1 MKRSAL
7 VKYLVENGCS
17 LFKEGS
23 NHTVFI
29 NNIGNGISS
38 VPRHTE
44 IGNRLAE
51 EICKQLGIPKIK

>member
-1 MKRSAL
+1 M
-7 VKYLVENGCS
+7 KYLVENGCS

-29 NNIGNGISS
+29 NDRGNGISS